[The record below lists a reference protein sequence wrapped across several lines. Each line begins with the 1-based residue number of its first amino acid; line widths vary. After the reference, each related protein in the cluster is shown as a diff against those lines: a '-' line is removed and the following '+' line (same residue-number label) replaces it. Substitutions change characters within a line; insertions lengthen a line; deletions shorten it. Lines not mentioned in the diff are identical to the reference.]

1 MRAMV
6 ITSFGGPEVFEA
18 REVPTPEPK
27 PDEVRVKV
35 HATSI
40 NPVDLKIRQAGQ
52 WAGIEPPTVIG
63 YDVSGVIDAVGE
75 AVHDFTVG
83 EQVYYTPLIFGQQG
97 SYAEYHVANEA
108 IVAAKPANLSHAEA
122 ASIPLAGGTAWDALI
137 TRGDL
142 KVGETVLIH
151 GAGGVG
157 SLAIQIAKAAGA
169 RVFVNCS
176 DYMVG
181 LAERLG
187 AQRAISYKS
196 EDFLEI
202 IDSETG
208 GAGVNLV
215 FDTVGGDYLSK
226 SIAVTAPF
234 GRMVGIVSNSQ
245 GSMSAAF
252 QKNITVHTMFLQR
265 ARYKLKA
272 LKQLIEREQLKPVID
287 SVLPLEQVAQ
297 AHQRLAAGGVKGKI
311 VLEVN

>member
-6 ITSFGGPEVFEA
+6 ITSFGGPEVFES
-18 REVPTPEPK
+18 REVPTPEPG
-27 PDEVRVKV
+27 PNEVRVKV

-63 YDVSGVIDAVGE
+63 YDVSGVVDALGE
-75 AVHDFTVG
+75 AVHDFVVG
-83 EQVYYTPLIFGQQG
+83 EEVYYTPLIFGQQG

-108 IVAAKPANLSHAEA
+108 IVAAKPSNLSHTEA

-142 KVGETVLIH
+142 KVGETMLVH

-181 LAERLG
+181 LAEKLG
-187 AQRAISYKS
+187 AYRAISYKS
-196 EDFLEI
+196 EDFSEI
-202 IDSETG
+202 IESETG
-208 GAGVNLV
+208 GAGVDLV

-226 SIAVTAPF
+226 SISVTAPF
-234 GRMVGIVSNSQ
+234 GRMVGIVSDSQ

-252 QKNITVHTMFLQR
+252 RKNITVHYMFLER

-272 LKQLIEREQLKPVID
+272 LKKLIEREQLNPVVD
-287 SVLPLEQVAQ
+287 SVLPLAQVAQ
-297 AHQRLAAGGVKGKI
+297 AHRRLAQGGVKGKI
-311 VLEVN
+311 VLEVV